1 MTRGGIREYV
11 AAVRGRYVM
20 ASKAE
25 KGKILDKFTQ
35 VTGCHRKA
43 AMRLLLRKK
52 KSLVSIKSVGILSGM
67 VLLWLGR

>member
-25 KGKILDKFTQ
+25 KGKILDEFTQ

-43 AMRLLLRKK
+43 AIRLLLRK
-52 KSLVSIKSVGILSGM
+52 KSLVSIKSVGILSDM